1 MDARP
6 ISEWKDWNVTARDV
20 AAHGDVVVY
29 VGCTGCRRITAM
41 NIWKVGNRLADTPLQ
56 RLRLRCSNCGVYPTS
71 LTLERHKAPQTFP
84 LLTIKL
90 NPAAWDEGHETA
102 QRKALAR
109 AEKRW
114 KAQDRAARQAS
125 EL

>member
-20 AAHGDVVVY
+20 VAHGDVVVY
-29 VGCTGCRRITAM
+29 VECNGCRRVTAM

-56 RLRLRCSNCGVYPTS
+56 RLRLRCKTCGVYPTS
-71 LTLERHKAPQTFP
+71 LTLERHKAPQTFH

-90 NPAAWDEGHETA
+90 NPAFWDDGHEVA
-102 QRKALAR
+102 QRQAQAR
-109 AEKRW
+109 AAKRW
-114 KAQDRAARQAS
+114 EGSRRQS
-125 EL
+125 